1 MPTAFG
7 VPYLTI
13 GDLEYRTNSIQSIG
27 FGYSNGSYKPAEIG
41 FQTTNVAGVTSGD
54 LVFATRT
61 TTVNGIPTER
71 MRITN
76 SGSVGIGTGIPTAKF
91 EVNGIAN
98 TATSGY
104 SLVSSTGTSA
114 PRLTIFPNG
123 NYGTEF
129 RNTANGNTYFSNSSG
144 TYILDLVTST
154 GNVYMAHNGG
164 DVGIGTNSPATKL
177 DVSGSIT
184 ISEVTAQLKLP
195 ISNDASTP
203 TLAFGDGDTG
213 FYEASDDS
221 MWYASAGVARWK
233 SDSTYLLST
242 TTAGQAS
249 IVNEVASS
257 TNPIYAFYGDPDTG
271 IGLAGTDQLSAIA
284 GGVEVLRFQSDGDV
298 VLTTTLGQ
306 LFLPLS
312 NVASAPTLAFGDG
325 DTGFYEESDDALA
338 IAIGGVETWNIS
350 TSTLGAI
357 GSASPRFLNE
367 NATATNP
374 NITPRVG
381 DPDTGIGSAATDQLS
396 LIAGGQEMLRLVE
409 TGTAA
414 SEQLIIS
421 PSQIIGSAATPS
433 LAFGDGDTGFYEAAD
448 DELSIAIAGALKYQ
462 FRATYMKGSETNG
475 FLLMNETATST
486 NPVFAFQDD
495 ADTGVGRAGA
505 DTGSLIAGG
514 TNVLNWR
521 GDGYVGIGTAIP
533 QSELHV

>member
-1 MPTAFG
+1 
-7 VPYLTI
+7 
-13 GDLEYRTNSIQSIG
+13 
-27 FGYSNGSYKPAEIG
+27 
-41 FQTTNVAGVTSGD
+41 
-54 LVFATRT
+54 
-61 TTVNGIPTER
+61 
-71 MRITN
+71 
-76 SGSVGIGTGIPTAKF
+76 
-91 EVNGIAN
+91 
-98 TATSGY
+98 
-104 SLVSSTGTSA
+104 
-114 PRLTIFPNG
+114 
-123 NYGTEF
+123 
-129 RNTANGNTYFSNSSG
+129 
-144 TYILDLVTST
+144 
-154 GNVYMAHNGG
+154 
-164 DVGIGTNSPATKL
+164 
-177 DVSGSIT
+177 
-184 ISEVTAQLKLP
+184 
-195 ISNDASTP
+195 
-203 TLAFGDGDTG
+203 
-213 FYEASDDS
+213 

-409 TGTAA
+409 TGTAS
-414 SEQLIIS
+414 SEQIIIS
-421 PSQIIGSAATPS
+421 PSQIIGSQATPA
-433 LAFGDGDTGFYEAAD
+433 LAFGDGDTGFYESVD
-448 DELSIAIAGALKYQ
+448 DTLYVSVAGANRVR
-462 FRATYMKGSETNG
+462 FVTTGMRASTSDG
-475 FLLMNETATST
+475 FSLINTAATST
-486 NPVFAFQDD
+486 VPN
-495 ADTGVGRAGA
+495 
-505 DTGSLIAGG
+505 LIPSA
-514 TNVLNWR
+514 N
-521 GDGYVGIGTAIP
+521 DGNTGIG
-533 QSELHV
+533 